1 MRGLWLGILMLAG
14 CVYCAPHNDI
24 GAQYL
29 GARYILD
36 PLGEE
41 DGYDTDPLIRYDAFD
56 CTTFV
61 ETVLADGDISQ
72 LMKIRYRDGIV
83 RWENRNH
90 FIETDWLPNNSNLLR
105 NVSERYGSAVV
116 RHVVVDKRSWA
127 RVVHGM
133 VIDVAPVRASIEYL
147 PYDKIYDIKNDA
159 PLIVLFIVG
168 NSEKNDK
175 IATDIAVV
183 HMGFLLPGGQV
194 IRHASVGRGV
204 VDDDFDEYLAMR
216 RKLKNNIGIALV
228 EMK

>member
-1 MRGLWLGILMLAG
+1 MRGFIFAIFAVAG
-14 CVYCAPHNDI
+14 CVFCAPRTDI

-36 PLGEE
+36 PLGEAA
-41 DGYDTDPLIRYDAFD
+41 GYDPDPLIRDDAFD

-61 ETVLADGDISQ
+61 ETALADGDVAR
-72 LMKIRYRDGIV
+72 LMKIRYRDGQA

-90 FIETDWLPNNSNLLR
+90 FIETDWLANNADLLR
-105 NVSERYGSAVV
+105 NASARYGAVAV
-116 RHVVVDKRSWA
+116 RHVIVDKRSWA

-133 VIDVAPVRASIEYL
+133 VIDAAPVNADIEYL
-147 PYDKIYDIKNDA
+147 PYDNVKDINNTE

-183 HMGFLLPGGQV
+183 HMGFLLPGGRV
-194 IRHASVGRGV
+194 LRHASVGRGV
-204 VDDDFDEYLAMR
+204 VDDDFAEYLAMR

-228 EMK
+228 EIK

>member
-1 MRGLWLGILMLAG
+1 MRGFIFAIFAVAG
-14 CVYCAPHNDI
+14 CVFCAPRNDI

-29 GARYILD
+29 GARYVLD
-36 PLGEE
+36 PLGEAA
-41 DGYDTDPLIRYDAFD
+41 GYDPDPLIRDDAFD

-61 ETVLADGDISQ
+61 ETALADGDVARLI
-72 LMKIRYRDGIV
+72 KIRYRDGQA

-90 FIETDWLPNNSNLLR
+90 FIETDWLANNADLLC
-105 NVSERYGSAVV
+105 NVSARYGAAAV
-116 RHVVVDKRSWA
+116 RHVIIDKRSWA

-133 VIDVAPVRASIEYL
+133 VIDAAPVNADVEYL
-147 PYDKIYDIKNDA
+147 PYDNVKHINNTE

-183 HMGFLLPGGQV
+183 HMGFLLPGGRV
-194 IRHASVGRGV
+194 LRHASVGRGV
-204 VDDDFDEYLAMR
+204 VDDDFAEYLAMR

-228 EMK
+228 EIK

>member
-1 MRGLWLGILMLAG
+1 MRGFIFAIFAVAG
-14 CVYCAPHNDI
+14 CVFCAPRNDI

-36 PLGEE
+36 PLGEAA
-41 DGYDTDPLIRYDAFD
+41 GYDPDPLIRDDAFD

-61 ETVLADGDISQ
+61 ETALADGDVAR
-72 LMKIRYRDGIV
+72 LMKIRYRDGQA

-90 FIETDWLPNNSNLLR
+90 FIETDWLANNADLLR
-105 NVSERYGSAVV
+105 NVSARYGAAVV
-116 RHVVVDKRSWA
+116 RHVIVDKRSWA
-127 RVVHGM
+127 RGVHGM
-133 VIDVAPVRASIEYL
+133 VIDAAPVNADIEYL
-147 PYDKIYDIKNDA
+147 PYDNVQDINNTE

-183 HMGFLLPGGQV
+183 HMGFLLPGGRV
-194 IRHASVGRGV
+194 LRHASVGRGV
-204 VDDDFDEYLAMR
+204 VDDDFAEYLAMR

-228 EMK
+228 EIK